1 MNLKPVL
8 MESGRSVFCY
18 TGGDLN
24 PQPSASKPTCWWR
37 WATSWH
43 LQPPSS
49 DLQTNTSPGF
59 EEHSAAPGESRTV
72 GSVFSGFHAS
82 ELWSIV
88 APAAQ
93 WWLLFLHLLPP
104 SCLLWFSVL
113 LSAENGPAAKDADF
127 QHDDVGS
134 SPTEG
139 TSSSN
144 SSKNKPK
151 TKLKLKNKRNFQK
164 QNKQTN
170 QNQPITKISVALAVA
185 ELEFEPELASE
196 KRPWTGDSR

>member
-1 MNLKPVL
+1 MNRMKNFDTNFNLRNWKIKKKNQKLNLKPVL
-8 MESGRSVFCY
+8 MENGRSVFCY
-18 TGGDLN
+18 IGGDLN
-24 PQPSASKPTCWWR
+24 SQPPASKPICWWR
-37 WATSWH
+37 WATFWN
-43 LQPPSS
+43 LQPRSS

-59 EEHSAAPGESRTV
+59 EEHSAVPGESRTV

-113 LSAENGPAAKDADF
+113 LSAENVPAAKDTDF
-127 QHDDVGS
+127 RHGDVGS
-134 SPTEG
+134 SPTKG

-144 SSKNKPK
+144 SSKNKP
-151 TKLKLKNKRNFQK
+151 NSN
-164 QNKQTN
+164 
-170 QNQPITKISVALAVA
+170 
-185 ELEFEPELASE
+185 
-196 KRPWTGDSR
+196 